1 MHERHKIKKS
11 YKRKMNYKMYQ
22 NKIVFQRHS
31 DIYTTFLSYQR
42 LYHKMETKKWY
53 VQNLDHAMYLVKTT
67 VK

>member
-1 MHERHKIKKS
+1 
-11 YKRKMNYKMYQ
+11 MNYKMYQ

-67 VK
+67 IQ